1 MREIERL
8 EREIKEGLSLIDRIH
23 SAIDDGIEKIGE
35 LKKEDEVNPVFP
47 EDGQESFYVSPR
59 GEYAASKLGLSFYSQ
74 AAKDAGERWLEARKY
89 VIEAINQANGGDN
102 GFKSGQCNF
111 IITVDTT
118 KDSDGEIDSCNDYQ
132 NAENAVYFRD
142 EEGANKLFCDSE
154 FMENY
159 KTMLGIK

>member
-23 SAIDDGIEKIGE
+23 SAIDDAIEKVDK
-35 LKKEDEVNPVFP
+35 LKKEDEVKPVFP
-47 EDGQESFYVSPR
+47 VVGAKYHGYSDHEDAYK
-59 GEYAASKLGLSFYSQ
+59 YGLTADDVEGSQ
-74 AAKDAGERWLEARKY
+74 RIKEWLTARAY
-89 VIEAINQANGGDN
+89 VIEAINKANGGDN